1 MPAPFNASAKNEGN
15 LNVSVQTEVQLQLI
29 PVFINGQMKEVP
41 ANQSVAELLESLE
54 VASDRVA
61 VELNK
66 SIVRKRDWRETLV
79 SSGSYLEIVEFVGG
93 G

>member
-1 MPAPFNASAKNEGN
+1 
-15 LNVSVQTEVQLQLI
+15 
-29 PVFINGQMKEVP
+29 MKEVP
-41 ANQSVAELLESLE
+41 ANQSGAELLEQLE

-66 SIVRKRDWRETLV
+66 SIVRKRDWRETRV